1 MSLICSDYSLSC
13 LLVVTEN
20 DNDKYLSR
28 SLNSIGIEQSQR
40 ADQYVIV
47 RNGPLNDGL
56 RVILKRFAEHDA
68 HNVLFVDLP
77 KLTNLSIAL
86 NAGLSQCT
94 GTYTARM
101 DPDDVS
107 HPDRFSKQM
116 RFLAQSPNVDIC
128 GAWIGEFQFDVESVK
143 IRKLPIS
150 HADIVEYAKLRNPI
164 AHPSV
169 IFKTQ
174 SISDIGGYADV
185 DKAQDYLLWCNAIT
199 QGYKLS
205 NIPETLLYFRS
216 DINHMQ
222 RRGWQYF
229 KGELVILKKMRS
241 IGFLSRSQFLKSC
254 LLRLIVRMQFVWLRR
269 LIYKLRS

>member
-1 MSLICSDYSLSC
+1 MSSICSDNSLSC

-20 DNDKYLSR
+20 DNDEYLSR

-47 RNGPLNDGL
+47 RNGPLNDSL

-68 HNVLFVDLP
+68 HNVMFVDLP

-86 NAGLSQCT
+86 NAGLSQCK

-107 HPDRFSKQM
+107 HPDRFIKQM
-116 RFLAQSPNVDIC
+116 RFLTQSPDVDIC
-128 GAWIGEFQFDVESVK
+128 GAWIGEFQFDIGSVK

-150 HADIVEYAKLRNPI
+150 HAEIVKYAKLRNPI

-174 SISDIGGYADV
+174 LILDIGGYADV
-185 DKAQDYLLWCNAIT
+185 DKAQDYLLWCSAIT
-199 QGYKLS
+199 RGYKLS

-216 DINHMQ
+216 DINHMK

-229 KGELVILKKMRS
+229 KSEVVILKKMRS
-241 IGFLSRSQFLKSC
+241 IGFLSSGQLLKSC
-254 LLRLIVRMQFVWLRR
+254 FLRLIVRMQIVWLRR